1 MNDDDDEGATTP
13 DRLAAYEA
21 SWADDAGMV
30 ARVLPGARETAL
42 RRRFLRGKR
51 AADVV
56 LAGVGLVV
64 ASPLMAAIA
73 VAVKADSRGP
83 VLFRQH
89 RVGLGGEFF
98 EILKFR
104 TMVPV
109 APDEMR
115 LAVSTSG
122 DARVTR
128 VGRFLRASK
137 LDELPQLVNV
147 LRGDMSLVGPRPEV
161 PEYVL
166 QWDAD
171 RRDVILSM
179 RPGITDPASVEFRN
193 ESDLLA
199 AQDDPEGYYVEVL
212 LPRKTARYVDY
223 VRSASWRTD
232 ARVVADTVIAVLR
245 G

>member
-1 MNDDDDEGATTP
+1 MGDFVLHSGANEYSWE
-13 DRLAAYEA
+13 REA
-21 SWADDAGMV
+21 EFV
-30 ARVLPGARETAL
+30 AHVLPGAREPAL
-42 RRRFLRGKR
+42 RRRRYARGKR

-64 ASPLMAAIA
+64 SSPLMAAIA
-73 VAVKADSRGP
+73 VAVKVDSPGP
-83 VLFRQH
+83 VLFRQS
-89 RVGLGGEFF
+89 RVGQWGKLFT
-98 EILKFR
+98 ILKFR

-109 APDEMR
+109 EPDELR
-115 LAVSTSG
+115 LAVSATG
-122 DARVTR
+122 DVRVTR
-128 VGRFLRASK
+128 VGRILRASK

-166 QWDAD
+166 RWDPD
-171 RRDVILSM
+171 LRDVILSM

-199 AQDDPEGYYVEVL
+199 AQPDPERYYVEVL

-232 ARVVADTVIAVLR
+232 ARVVIDTVVAVLR